1 MAKKQDKF
9 FLSDRISDDDE
20 RDDLTLQNEAAAAHA
35 ALQPDYEKLNAQKA
49 KSFTVFKDSR
59 GRDRWAAI
67 TTTAYQDKDG
77 EWIGTKAIRGVVEAG
92 DRGAPRGPLRF
103 WHVPGIDLGDC
114 DYQATAYGDRFLI
127 ESGTFRNPAA
137 ARIGAKAAARGYQM
151 SPGFLHTHREPV
163 GGLYEHIALF
173 ERSMVPP
180 GRAANP
186 GTSFITKGDRM
197 LTDEKKKEF
206 EALAGDAEGRALLE
220 GLLAQAATTVK
231 SNDDAGAVYKD
242 APAWAQALITRV
254 EAFEERL
261 KAMPPMAAD
270 EAAATDD
277 DLAALETEEAD
288 DGGMDDEAFADLLV
302 QKLVAALG
310 PMLDLEKKVA
320 GYLDSMKGMLQPVQQ
335 KDDAR
340 AKEIAD
346 LQARLK
352 DLEGGQP
359 RVRTSLASEVWGQLS
374 GVQVTKEQ
382 AGAITAKTPAGGDM
396 PQNLTPQ
403 EQGAWNLI
411 WGDNGTMPQG

>member
-1 MAKKQDKF
+1 MQSIA
-9 FLSDRISDDDE
+9 
-20 RDDLTLQNEAAAAHA
+20 
-35 ALQPDYEKLNAQKA
+35 P
-49 KSFTVFKDSR
+49 SFAVFKDAA

-77 EWIGTKAIRGVVEAG
+77 EWIGTKAIKGVVAAG
-92 DRGAPRGPLRF
+92 DAGAPRGPLRF
-103 WHVPGIDLGDC
+103 WHVPGLDLGDC
-114 DYQATAYGDRFLI
+114 DYQASAFDDRFLI
-127 ESGTFRNPAA
+127 ESGTFRNPTA
-137 ARIGAKAAARGYQM
+137 ARIGQKAAARGYQM
-151 SPGFLHTHREPV
+151 SPGFLHSHREPL

-231 SNDDAGAVYKD
+231 ANDDAGAVYKD

-261 KAMPPMAAD
+261 KAFPPKPPADTVPMDPEDDPALGGDSGAD
-270 EAAATDD
+270 EDMEGDTG
-277 DLAALETEEAD
+277 
-288 DGGMDDEAFADLLV
+288 DGMGMDDEGFADLLV
-302 QKLVAALG
+302 QKLMAALG

-320 GYLDSMKGMLQPVQQ
+320 GYLDSMKGMLQPVAQ

-340 AKEIAD
+340 AQEIAA
-346 LQARLK
+346 LNARLK
-352 DLEGGQP
+352 ELEGVQP
-359 RVRTSLASEVWGQLS
+359 RARTSFANEVWGSLS
-374 GVQVTKEQ
+374 GVPVTKEQ
-382 AGAITAKTPAGGDM
+382 AKAITAQTPAGGDM